1 MQEILQLLDETNMIN
16 NELLTNEQIVEI
28 YKATTEEERE
38 WYMLL
43 IQNFLDDGTTTT
55 ISDLQQAVSYL
66 NVEAFIYKS
75 WMIPVAKSEET
86 V

>member
-38 WYMLL
+38 
-43 IQNFLDDGTTTT
+43 
-55 ISDLQQAVSYL
+55 
-66 NVEAFIYKS
+66 
-75 WMIPVAKSEET
+75 
-86 V
+86 